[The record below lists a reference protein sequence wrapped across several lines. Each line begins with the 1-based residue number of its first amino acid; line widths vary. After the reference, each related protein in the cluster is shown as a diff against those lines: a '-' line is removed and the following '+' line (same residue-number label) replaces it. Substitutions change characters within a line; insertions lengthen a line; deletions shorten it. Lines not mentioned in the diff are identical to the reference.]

1 MAVAGSKAAGAGAGA
16 DGDAEKLSCGSCG
29 DCEAS
34 AVDFLP
40 VSTSQLAV
48 H

>member
-1 MAVAGSKAAGAGAGA
+1 MAVAGSKGVGAGAGA

-29 DCEAS
+29 DCEAV

-40 VSTSQLAV
+40 VKTSQLV
-48 H
+48 TH